1 MSPLMPGFSASPID
15 HEEPPLSTA
24 IKLRLGIM
32 MFLEF
37 FVWGAWFVTM
47 GSYLTGTLGFSG
59 ADSALAYSTQSW
71 GAIVA
76 PFVIGLIADKYVNA
90 ERLLGLIHLVG
101 AGLMYVLAQ
110 ATSFAAFYPFL
121 LAYMILYMPTLA
133 LVNAI
138 AFRQMD
144 DPARHF
150 GGIRVWGTVGWIVAG
165 LAISYVFGWDSA
177 AGMAEGALRNTFA
190 MAAAASLALGV
201 FSFTLPRTPPQAEAG
216 GGLRAALG
224 LDALALL
231 RDRNFLVFFAAS
243 ILICIPLAFY
253 YQHANQFLTEI
264 RVENAAGKQTL
275 GQVSEVGF
283 MLLVPFFLKRF
294 GMKGTLLLGMA
305 AWAARYVLFAFGNA
319 GDLVFMLI
327 VGIALHGVC
336 YDFFFVSGQV
346 FTDSKAGPRYKSAA
360 QGLITLAT
368 YGIGMLF
375 GFWIAGWLTD
385 LFAVDGGH
393 DWRSIWIYPAAFA
406 AVIAIAFGALFRD
419 EVVDY
424 AARPKGSAAAPAR
437 ARD

>member
-1 MSPLMPGFSASPID
+1 MNSG
-15 HEEPPLSTA
+15 
-24 IKLRLGIM
+24 IKFRLGVM

-47 GSYLTGTLGFSG
+47 GSYLTATLGVSG
-59 ADSALAYSTQSW
+59 AESAMAYSTQSW

-76 PFVIGLIADKYVNA
+76 PFVIGLIADKYFNA
-90 ERLLGLIHLVG
+90 ERLLGVIHLIG
-101 AGLMYVLAQ
+101 AALMYSLAT
-110 ATSFAAFYPFL
+110 ANDFTSFYPYL
-121 LAYMILYMPTLA
+121 LVYMILYMPTLA

-165 LAISYVFGWDSA
+165 LTISYGFGWDSQEGMA
-177 AGMAEGALRNTFA
+177 AGFLRNTFL
-190 MAAAASLALGV
+190 MGAAASLLLGA
-201 FSFTLPRTPPQAEAG
+201 FSFTLPRTPPQASAAG
-216 GGLRAALG
+216 TGGLRQALG

-231 RDRNFLVFFAAS
+231 RDRNFQIFFVAS

-264 RVENAAGKQTL
+264 QVANATGKQTL
-275 GQVSEVGF
+275 GQMSEVLF
-283 MLLVPFFLKRF
+283 MLLVPFFLQRF
-294 GMKGTLLLGMA
+294 GMKTTLLLGMA
-305 AWAARYVLFAFGNA
+305 AWAARYLLFAYGNA
-319 GDLVFMLI
+319 GDLVFLLI

-368 YGIGMLF
+368 YGVGMLI
-375 GFWIAGWLTD
+375 GFWAAGQLTD
-385 LFAVDGGH
+385 AFTLGDGH
-393 DWRSIWIYPAAFA
+393 DWRSIWLYPAAFA
-406 AVIAIAFGALFRD
+406 AVVAILFAWLFRN

-424 AARPKGSAAAPAR
+424 GRPATTPAVPDR
-437 ARD
+437 G